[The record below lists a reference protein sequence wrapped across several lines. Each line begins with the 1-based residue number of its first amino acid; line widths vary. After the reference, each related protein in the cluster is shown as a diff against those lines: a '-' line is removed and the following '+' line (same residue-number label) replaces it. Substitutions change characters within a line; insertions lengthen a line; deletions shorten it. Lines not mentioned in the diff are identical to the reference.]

1 VVTPPSGATKPLGPA
16 QLPTPKLETHP
27 PMPQRAASLSRFGV
41 RARYNTYILII
52 QRRAQR
58 PLDARTAP

>member
-1 VVTPPSGATKPLGPA
+1 
-16 QLPTPKLETHP
+16 
-27 PMPQRAASLSRFGV
+27 MPQRAASLSRFGV

-58 PLDARTAP
+58 PALDARTAP

>member
-1 VVTPPSGATKPLGPA
+1 
-16 QLPTPKLETHP
+16 
-27 PMPQRAASLSRFGV
+27 MPQRAASLSRFGV

>member
-1 VVTPPSGATKPLGPA
+1 
-16 QLPTPKLETHP
+16 
-27 PMPQRAASLSRFGV
+27 MPQRAASLSRFGV
-41 RARYNTYILII
+41 RARYILI